1 MKEKK
6 IGIAFAANTNK
17 FIPEAVRRDPN
28 DLETSGNTKDSKGLT
43 VSHILPSLHMIFDLC
58 FYLWVVETNQG

>member
-17 FIPEAVRRDPN
+17 FIPEAVRRDASGM
-28 DLETSGNTKDSKGLT
+28 ESSGNAKDAKGLT
-43 VSHILPSLHMIFDLC
+43 VSSMRI
-58 FYLWVVETNQG
+58 

>member
-17 FIPEAVRRDPN
+17 FIPEAVRRDPASM
-28 DLETSGNTKDSKGLT
+28 ESGGGAKDSKGLT
-43 VSHILPSLHMIFDLC
+43 VSYFPISIQFLLMLM
-58 FYLWVVETNQG
+58 